1 MKVARS
7 NSETAEVYQCSGNFQ
22 SRKVEGFR
30 TEELHVLSLGNH
42 GLGDPGFRSQYV
54 FENKPYKIAEYIL
67 FGLFPFALANKD
79 LANNTKRWLERNQK
93 AEHTL
98 RRLVKENLGILERA
112 LAAQA
117 VDKAATFPSDA
128 TEKEFED

>member
-1 MKVARS
+1 M
-7 NSETAEVYQCSGNFQ
+7 
-22 SRKVEGFR
+22 
-30 TEELHVLSLGNH
+30 L
-42 GLGDPGFRSQYV
+42 DPFVDLYFNDAKYV